1 MSKKRI
7 VFFVVLAIILVGS
20 CYYSYNYFFKKDK
33 NISSGVKQED
43 IFSPAYTGSL
53 TSGINVMGETN
64 LLSEQKLKFN
74 VNGTIKNVLVK
85 EGDKVKTGDILA
97 SLETNLIENEL
108 KEAQIKY
115 DDAKIALDKKFLS
128 MSKEDKLKEEI
139 ALKSQLRKIED
150 SKYNLDK
157 LKYDNDKKLN
167 DLISNLEK
175 EKFNLEKLKKES
187 QVSKTNLSKDLQDK
201 KDDLD
206 YKKKTLDDKKW
217 SLEKSILD
225 EKTSLDKSL
234 RDFDSLSKDMYDK
247 IDSDLESFLQNLK
260 SLNEILYIDR
270 EETSSNNSNYI
281 YFSAKNINYRNL
293 VENYY
298 FQVKGGSK
306 TLQEKLKKI
315 DKNKITFDELKTLLS
330 QEKEISNS
338 LYDLGLN
345 LAKGANESIET
356 QDFDKGVISSLLSMG
371 NSFRSTG
378 DSQKKQIDGDIDK
391 LKTQDSKKDLEEK
404 SRIKVENL
412 NKELKDLDKSIID
425 FEKEFN
431 DLNLLFPEKLKDLE
445 ENIKDKEEAIKTLNK
460 DLEDLKYQNNKSL
473 EDAKIALENEKVDYS
488 INSKNFLKKYSDIKS
503 SDEIKVLQNALD
515 QAQIGIDQVKEKLK
529 NYTLV
534 APFDGNIATNT
545 LKVGDKLST
554 DSTDDKSIYLI
565 NPKLIEIKM
574 KLDQIDIVKIK
585 KGVEG
590 QVSFDSQP
598 GKVFTGTIDQIDT
611 KPIDENGAK
620 KYVVKMVIDIGD
632 LNIFSGMSANVEIVF
647 EKIDDAVLV
656 PTMAIEQ
663 DPSTGENYVT
673 VKQNGKKIKKV
684 VQTGIA
690 RDGVTQIISGINVG
704 DEVLEINFD
713 ANNFKQEDFNGGMG
727 GGIMY

>member
-7 VFFVVLAIILVGS
+7 VFFVVLAIILVWS

-33 NISSGVKQED
+33 NISSWVKQED
-43 IFSPAYTGSL
+43 IFSPAYTWSL
-53 TSGINVMGETN
+53 TSWINVMWETN

-74 VNGTIKNVLVK
+74 VNWTIKNVLVK
-85 EGDKVKTGDILA
+85 EWDKVKTWDILA

-298 FQVKGGSK
+298 FQVKWWSK

-338 LYDLGLN
+338 LYDLWLN
-345 LAKGANESIET
+345 LAKWANESIET
-356 QDFDKGVISSLLSMG
+356 QDFDKWVISSLLSMW

-378 DSQKKQIDGDIDK
+378 DSQKKQIDWDIDK

-515 QAQIGIDQVKEKLK
+515 QAQIWIDQVKEKLK

-534 APFDGNIATNT
+534 APFDWNIATNT
-545 LKVGDKLST
+545 LKVWDKLST

-585 KGVEG
+585 KWVEW

-598 GKVFTGTIDQIDT
+598 GKVFTWTIDQIDT
-611 KPIDENGAK
+611 KPIDENWAK
-620 KYVVKMVIDIGD
+620 KYVVKMVIDIWD
-632 LNIFSGMSANVEIVF
+632 LNIFSWMSANVEIVF

-663 DPSTGENYVT
+663 DPSTWENYVT
-673 VKQNGKKIKKV
+673 VKQNWKKIKKV
-684 VQTGIA
+684 VQTWIA
-690 RDGVTQIISGINVG
+690 RDWVTQIISWINVW

-713 ANNFKQEDFNGGMG
+713 ANNFKQEDFNWWMWW
-727 GGIMY
+727 GIMY